1 MVCSLSV
8 PGVLWWVCDITHY
21 PRPGRYANDVPF
33 TGDVDDVDDVAG
45 GGGGGGGRARP
56 TRPGDRGVGGE
67 GKSSAWAATNSFPYA
82 VSTTFS
88 ATKGSPPRRWSM
100 TKGRPARRHNCSKAL
115 ICGDARRGGFAQRRR
130 CGSRGVGV
138 STDTT
143 VAPKQGPITRLV
155 PPTIQTKAT
164 E

>member
-1 MVCSLSV
+1 LVCSLSV

-33 TGDVDDVDDVAG
+33 TGDVDDVDDDVAG

-67 GKSSAWAATNSFPYA
+67 GKSSAWAATKSFPYA

-100 TKGRPARRHNCSKAL
+100 TKGRPARRHSCSKAL
-115 ICGDARRGGFAQRRR
+115 ICGGARRGAVGGVRKGKVWAEG
-130 CGSRGVGV
+130 CG
-138 STDTT
+138 
-143 VAPKQGPITRLV
+143 
-155 PPTIQTKAT
+155 
-164 E
+164 